1 LSFFVDANIL
11 IYSAVESEYRRPCLE
26 ILEAVACGDAP
37 GRISTAALEE
47 VWYVE
52 LAGRVGDLRGLAEHG
67 YSIFSPL
74 LPVTDDDFHMALTL
88 DAPAIGPNNRLH
100 VAACIAHGIEVIVS
114 ADSEFDEVSG
124 IRRVDP
130 LDVRA
135 RRRLLRAGSPDTA
148 GYLGRR

>member
-26 ILEAVACGDAP
+26 ILEAVARGDAP

-52 LAGRVGDLRGLAEHG
+52 LAGRVGDLGGLAEHG
-67 YSIFSPL
+67 YAIFSPL
-74 LPVTDDDFHMALTL
+74 LPVTDDVFRLALSL
-88 DAPAIGPNNRLH
+88 DAPAIGPNDRLH

-114 ADSEFDEVSG
+114 ADAQLDGVTG
-124 IRRVDP
+124 VRRVDP
-130 LDVRA
+130 LNTRA
-135 RRRLLRAGSPDTA
+135 RRRLL
-148 GYLGRR
+148 